1 MKKLLLAFLLSA
13 APALADVWILIPGS
27 GGGGGSSSNVTYSL
41 TAGTVQDAIAGGAL
55 AQMNAA
61 IAAASE
67 LSYPVFCLPIGDSW
81 VDYILKASTN
91 NFTNICYYVRSTATN
106 EYTTDTNVWA
116 YFTDD
121 YSPDIRAWH
130 YSPPGVSIYSQL
142 ANPTYSRV
150 SFVMVYPSHDALGW
164 TNWMSS
170 TNTSLVWAY
179 ARCDAIS
186 IEMNQTGT
194 KEHWSPCAPIAWQS
208 QRTRP

>member
-1 MKKLLLAFLLSA
+1 MRLGFLVPVLAAVLS
-13 APALADVWILIPGS
+13 LVGVSSGRWIVDGMS
-27 GGGGGSSSNVTYSL
+27 GQWEGVPSMV
-41 TAGTVQDAIAGGAL
+41 VEI
-55 AQMNAA
+55 NAA
-61 IAAASE
+61 NDA

-150 SFVMVYPSHDALGW
+150 SFVMVYPSHDAIGW

-170 TNTSLVWAY
+170 TNGNLIWSY

-186 IEMNQTGT
+186 IEMNQTGN
-194 KEHWSPCAPIAWQS
+194 KEHWNPCVPVSWQS

>member
-1 MKKLLLAFLLSA
+1 MKHVTGTILCGVAAVLCVVGVSSGRWIVDGMAGQWEGVPSLVVESA
-13 APALADVWILIPGS
+13 
-27 GGGGGSSSNVTYSL
+27 
-41 TAGTVQDAIAGGAL
+41 
-55 AQMNAA
+55 
-61 IAAASE
+61 E
-67 LSYPVFCLPIGDSW
+67 LSYPVFCLPIGDAW

-106 EYTTDTNVWA
+106 QYTTDSSVWT

-142 ANPTYSRV
+142 ANPTYSLV

-170 TNTSLVWAY
+170 TNTSLIWSY

-186 IEMNQTGT
+186 IEMNQTGN
-194 KEHWSPCAPIAWQS
+194 KEHWNPCVPVSWQS

>member
-1 MKKLLLAFLLSA
+1 MLQDLDMWGHSIHNIGLDSLSFSNGVRISANARGLLVNGSA
-13 APALADVWILIPGS
+13 VVSRTNLV
-27 GGGGGSSSNVTYSL
+27 SSQS
-41 TAGTVQDAIAGGAL
+41 A
-55 AQMNAA
+55 
-61 IAAASE
+61 E
-67 LSYPVFCLPIGDSW
+67 LSYPVFCLPIGDAW

-91 NFTNICYYVRSTATN
+91 NFTNLCYYVRSTATN
-106 EYTTDTNVWA
+106 QYTTDSDVWA

-142 ANPTYSRV
+142 ASPANSRV

-170 TNTSLVWAY
+170 TNTSLIWSY

-186 IEMNQTGT
+186 IEMNQTGN
-194 KEHWSPCAPIAWQS
+194 KEHWNPCVPVSWQS